1 MKRVSK
7 KKLDELEYYFDG
19 YGSSH
24 DVTILKLIKLY
35 KKKQREAIEKLK
47 AIPKGVQSSS
57 DHVDYMMGI
66 LSKLDLGRDLE

>member
-1 MKRVSK
+1 MKGISK

-24 DVTILKLIKLY
+24 DVTILRLIKLY
-35 KKKQREAIEKLK
+35 KKQSEAIEKLK
-47 AIPKGVQSSS
+47 VIPKEIQSSS
-57 DHVDYMMGI
+57 EHVNYMMGI

>member
-1 MKRVSK
+1 MKGISK

-24 DVTILKLIKLY
+24 DVTILRLIKLY
-35 KKKQREAIEKLK
+35 KKQSEAIEKLK
-47 AIPKGVQSSS
+47 LIPKEIQSSS
-57 DHVDYMMGI
+57 DHVNYMMGI

>member
-1 MKRVSK
+1 MKGISE
-7 KKLDELEYYFDG
+7 KKLDELAYYFDG

-35 KKKQREAIEKLK
+35 KKQKEVIEKLK
-47 AIPKGVQSSS
+47 IIPKEVHSSS
-57 DHVDYMMGI
+57 EHVDYMMGI